1 MKSMADVILILK
13 ERNIMQIR
21 TTKIRLLILIG
32 IGLFLS
38 GCSISDWYNGYYVE
52 RSAIKEGQKNREKY
66 YNSESP
72 EIKELRKQ
80 NDKYCIDLAKKPEN
94 RVARAGYPNGVWNQG
109 MFEIC
114 MKNRGTPTYG
124 TWLSMQQKKRVE
136 ERRAKGKRVKW
147 YL

>member
-1 MKSMADVILILK
+1 MADVILILK

-21 TTKIRLLILIG
+21 TTKIRLLILTG

-72 EIKELRKQ
+72 EMQELRKQ
-80 NDKYCIDLAKKPEN
+80 NNKYCLDLANKPEN
-94 RVARAGYPNGVWNQG
+94 MVPRAGYPNGVWNQG
-109 MFEIC
+109 MYENC
-114 MKNRGTPTYG
+114 MHDRGTPTYG
-124 TWLSMQQKKRVE
+124 DWLGMQQKKLDE
-136 ERRAKGKRVKW
+136 ERRAKGKRVM
-147 YL
+147 

>member
-21 TTKIRLLILIG
+21 ITKIRLLILIG

-52 RSAIKEGQKNREKY
+52 KSAIRKVQKEREKY

-72 EIKELRKQ
+72 EMQELRKQ
-80 NDKYCIDLAKKPEN
+80 NNKYCLDLANKPEN
-94 RVARAGYPNGVWNQG
+94 MVPRAGYPNGVWNQG
-109 MFEIC
+109 MYENC
-114 MKNRGTPTYG
+114 MHDRGTPTFG
-124 TWLSMQQKKRVE
+124 DWLGMQQKKRVK
-136 ERRAKGKRVKW
+136 ERRAKGKKVKW

>member
-38 GCSISDWYNGYYVE
+38 GCSISDWYNGYYAR
-52 RSAIKEGQKNREKY
+52 RSAIARYDKKANDY

-72 EIKELRKQ
+72 EMQELRKQ
-80 NDKYCIDLAKKPEN
+80 NQTYCLDLANKPEN
-94 RVARAGYPNGVWNQG
+94 MVPRAGYPNGVWNQG
-109 MFEIC
+109 MYENC
-114 MKNRGTPTYG
+114 MHDRGTPTFG
-124 TWLSMQQKKRVE
+124 TWLGMQKKKRDE
-136 ERRAKGKRVKW
+136 ERRAKGKRVM
-147 YL
+147 

>member
-1 MKSMADVILILK
+1 MADVILILK

-21 TTKIRLLILIG
+21 TTKIRLLILTG

-38 GCSISDWYNGYYVE
+38 GCSISDWYNGYYAE
-52 RSAIKEGQKNREKY
+52 RSAISRYQKKENNY

-72 EIKELRKQ
+72 EMQELRKQ
-80 NDKYCIDLAKKPEN
+80 NQTYCLDLAKKPEN

-109 MFEIC
+109 MFENC
-114 MKNRGTPTYG
+114 MEDRGTPTYESYM
-124 TWLSMQQKKRVE
+124 SMQQKKRVE